1 MNSKMTIGKKLTLSF
16 AGLIVMLVALSG
28 TFLSVVGT
36 LKENFDVAVD
46 KTARKITLAGTLD
59 TAESD
64 MLAWERAMMLYTFA
78 KENSGSRVVQTEIW
92 RGIRNRQPL
101 ACGDSTAFGG

>member
-1 MNSKMTIGKKLTLSF
+1 M
-16 AGLIVMLVALSG
+16 
-28 TFLSVVGT
+28 SVVGT

-46 KTARKITLAGTLD
+46 KTARKISLAGSLD

-64 MLAWERAMMLYTFA
+64 MLAWQRAMMLHTFA
-78 KENSGSRVVQTEIW
+78 KESQATESAKQ
-92 RGIRNRQPL
+92 RFAESSENRRSL